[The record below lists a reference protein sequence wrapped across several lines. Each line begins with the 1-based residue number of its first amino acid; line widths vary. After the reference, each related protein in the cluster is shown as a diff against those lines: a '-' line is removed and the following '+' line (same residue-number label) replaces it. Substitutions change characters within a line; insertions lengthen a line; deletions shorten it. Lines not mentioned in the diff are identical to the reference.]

1 MNMKKIAVLL
11 LTICLPI
18 LCYSQITKPDEF
30 FKNVQVYNGKV
41 VFIKEIQP
49 ATFNLDRNYFI
60 VKEWGKVNFSKD
72 PFNSSVSNDD
82 KEKRIIGRSRVEL
95 LLPENANGIRE
106 KIMMKYKIEVFF
118 SGDYCIV
125 EISDVNFV
133 NNAKVNGNTLKQK
146 VKAEDAITNE
156 AIAIQDE
163 NTETRDNLRK
173 NAIYYFNDLVNSL
186 QVVLSK

>member
-1 MNMKKIAVLL
+1 MKKISILL
-11 LTICLPI
+11 LIICLPV
-18 LCYSQITKPDEF
+18 LCYCQITKADEF
-30 FKNVQVYNGKV
+30 FKDVQVYNGKV
-41 VFIKEIQP
+41 VFIKEIKP

-60 VKEWGKVNFSKD
+60 AKEWAKVNFSKD

-95 LLPENANGIRE
+95 LLAENAKSIRE
-106 KIMMKYKIEVFF
+106 KIMMKYKIEIFF

-133 NNAKVNGNTLKQK
+133 NDARVNGNTLKQK
-146 VKAEDAITNE
+146 VKAEDAITDQ

-163 NTETRDNLRK
+163 NTETRDNIRK